1 MKVLPALIFSFAALA
16 AAGLQAQADPPR
28 RVVDGQTGETRPW
41 AAMIDDLAQAD
52 VVFVGENHDD
62 PNTHKLELAMLQELS
77 AKGRPVTLAMEMFER
92 DVQDPLLHF
101 GMGHMD
107 EAEFLK
113 SSRPWPRYATDYKP
127 LVDFANSKDLP
138 VIASNVPRPIAS
150 EVSKLGFAPLATK
163 SADEKR
169 WFAADL
175 QCPTGDDEYYRKFLE
190 AMGTHPD
197 ASADKFYFAQCV
209 KDETMGESI
218 AQSYAIGSIGGKRPL
233 ILHVNGAFHSDFH
246 YGTASRTQRR
256 LPGKRIAVVT
266 VVPVAD
272 ISTPTPDATERRRG
286 DYLVY
291 TPAPIK
297 K

>member
-1 MKVLPALIFSFAALA
+1 MRLLIALA
-16 AAGLQAQADPPR
+16 LAAGLQTPTDPPR

-41 AAMIDDLAQAD
+41 AAMIDELALAD
-52 VVFVGENHDD
+52 VVFVGEQHDD
-62 PNTHKLELAMLQELS
+62 PNTHKLELAILQELS
-77 AKGRPVTLAMEMFER
+77 AKGRPVSLAMEMFER
-92 DVQDPLLHF
+92 DVQEPLLHF

-107 EAEFLK
+107 EPEFLK
-113 SSRPWPRYATDYKP
+113 ASRPWPRYATDYKP
-127 LVDFANSKDLP
+127 LVDFAISKNLP
-138 VIASNVPRPIAS
+138 VVASNVPRPFAS
-150 EVSKLGFAPLATK
+150 EVSKNGFAPLATK
-163 SADEKR
+163 TAEQKK

-197 ASADKFYFAQCV
+197 ASADKFYFSQCV
-209 KDETMGESI
+209 KDETMAESI
-218 AQSYAIGSIGGKRPL
+218 AQSYAAGAVGGKRPMV
-233 ILHVNGAFHSDFH
+233 IHVNGAFHSDFH
-246 YGTASRTQRR
+246 YGTVSRAQRR

-266 VVPVAD
+266 VMPVQNIDTA
-272 ISTPTPDATERRRG
+272 IPDATDRRRA